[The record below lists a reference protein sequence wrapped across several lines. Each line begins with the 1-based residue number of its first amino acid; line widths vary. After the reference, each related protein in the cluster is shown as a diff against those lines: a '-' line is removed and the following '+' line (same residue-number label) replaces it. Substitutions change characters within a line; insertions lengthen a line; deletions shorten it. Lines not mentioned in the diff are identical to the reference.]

1 MPIDT
6 MNVSRRILFIRA
18 KVIGL
23 PVYLSVHTIVS
34 FSKRIRYNV
43 NNAVAV
49 HVCIYL
55 GFYEAFIQFACWV
68 SLCHLHKSVI

>member
-1 MPIDT
+1 
-6 MNVSRRILFIRA
+6 RILFIHA

-23 PVYLSVHTIVS
+23 PVYLSV
-34 FSKRIRYNV
+34 SKRIRYNV